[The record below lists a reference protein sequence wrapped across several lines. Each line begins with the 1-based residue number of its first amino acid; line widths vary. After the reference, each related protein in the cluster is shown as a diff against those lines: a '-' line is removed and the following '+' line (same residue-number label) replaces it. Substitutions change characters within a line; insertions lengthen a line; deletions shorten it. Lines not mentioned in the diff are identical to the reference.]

1 MYHIRLTCLRLLF
14 SVILGSLI
22 DLFWGL
28 LAQNWVICFP
38 HALQS
43 ALFGFVIAAHLEE
56 ENRLIVSFLVSARGG
71 GVYLCPGHDG
81 SPADKLFFF
90 VKGRLNLEE
99 EKEQIPR
106 NPKCLC
112 F

>member
-1 MYHIRLTCLRLLF
+1 M
-14 SVILGSLI
+14 
-22 DLFWGL
+22 
-28 LAQNWVICFP
+28 ICFP

-43 ALFGFVIAAHLEE
+43 ALFGFVVAAHLEE
-56 ENRLIVSFLVSARGG
+56 ENRLIVSLLVSARGG

-81 SPADKLFFF
+81 SPADRLGFLVFF
-90 VKGRLNLEE
+90 VKERLNLEE

-106 NPKCLC
+106 NPKRLC